1 MSEANKAVAKRFFE
15 EVWSQGN
22 VAVIDELVAENAVNH
37 GNPPEIPNNREGFKM
52 FAGMYL
58 NAFPDMAMTIDDV
71 IAEGE
76 KVVVRWTAVG
86 KHKGELMGIPATD
99 KDVTVTGISIDRFA
113 GGKIVES
120 WGEFDLAG
128 MLMQMGVAPPMGG

>member
-1 MSEANKAVAKRFFE
+1 MSEANKAVSKRIYE

-22 VAVIDELVAENAVNH
+22 IAVIDELVADNYVNH
-37 GNPPEIPNNREGFKM
+37 GTPPEIPNNREGFKM
-52 FAGMYL
+52 FAGMYS

-86 KHKGELMGIPATD
+86 RHKGELMGIPATD

-128 MLMQMGVAPPMGG
+128 MLMQMGVVPPMGG

>member
-1 MSEANKAVAKRFFE
+1 MSEANKAIAKRIFE

-22 VAVIDELVAENAVNH
+22 VAVIDELVADNAVNH
-37 GNPPEIPNNREGFKM
+37 SLAPGIPANREGFKM

-99 KDVTVTGISIDRFA
+99 KDVTVTGISIDRMA

-128 MLMQMGVAPPMGG
+128 MLMQMGVAPPMGA

>member
-1 MSEANKAVAKRFFE
+1 MSEENKAVVNRLYEK
-15 EVWSQGN
+15 VWSQGN
-22 VAVIDELVAENAVNH
+22 MAVIDELVADNFVGHSQPA
-37 GNPPEIPNNREGFKM
+37 EIPNTREGFKI

-58 NAFPDMAMTIDDV
+58 KAFPGMKMTVDD
-71 IAEGE
+71 IITEGD
-76 KVVVRWTAVG
+76 KVVARWTAVG

-99 KDVTVTGISIDRFA
+99 KDVTVTGISIDRIA

-128 MLMQMGVAPPMGG
+128 MLTQLGVMPPMVA

>member
-1 MSEANKAVAKRFFE
+1 
-15 EVWSQGN
+15 
-22 VAVIDELVAENAVNH
+22 
-37 GNPPEIPNNREGFKM
+37 
-52 FAGMYL
+52 
-58 NAFPDMAMTIDDV
+58 MTIDDV

-128 MLMQMGVAPPMGG
+128 I